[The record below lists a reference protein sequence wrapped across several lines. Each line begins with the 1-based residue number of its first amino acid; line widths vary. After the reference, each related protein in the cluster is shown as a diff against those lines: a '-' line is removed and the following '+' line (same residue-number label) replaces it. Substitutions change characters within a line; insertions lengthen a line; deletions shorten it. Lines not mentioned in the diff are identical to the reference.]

1 MDRASLP
8 LVATATASATADD
21 AASMWGLAVRWVAL
35 ADLALLALI
44 VLY

>member
-8 LVATATASATADD
+8 LVAATPADD

>member
-8 LVATATASATADD
+8 LVATATATADD